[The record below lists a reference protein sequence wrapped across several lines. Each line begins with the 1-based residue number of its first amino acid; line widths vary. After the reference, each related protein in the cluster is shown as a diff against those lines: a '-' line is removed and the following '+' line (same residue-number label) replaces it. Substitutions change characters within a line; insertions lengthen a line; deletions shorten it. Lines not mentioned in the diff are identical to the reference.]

1 MRYSAMSRK
10 GKTGQAHVLNGKDL
24 EKVLRDIR
32 GGNPRFRNRNTCII
46 IMSHYLG
53 LRAKE
58 LASLKVSDVLNNLAI
73 KEVLKLKASY
83 TKGHKHRDVPLTNKK
98 VIQALNALLPTPIKN
113 DDLPLFKS
121 QKGWHF
127 SANAMVQLIK
137 KIYVSAGFNEC
148 SSHSGRRSM
157 ITNLAN
163 KGVDVNSIRII
174 AGHTSISTTQ
184 RYIESNPEMLANIMQ
199 GL

>member
-1 MRYSAMSRK
+1 MSRQN
-10 GKTGQAHVLNGKDL
+10 KTGQANVLSDKDL

-32 GGNPRFRNRNTCII
+32 GGNPRTKNRNTCII

-58 LASLKVSDVLNNLAI
+58 LASLKVSDVLNSLAI

-83 TKGHKHRDVPLTNKK
+83 TKGYKHRDVPLTNKK
-98 VIQALNALLPTPIKN
+98 VTQALNALLPASIENK
-113 DDLPLFKS
+113 DFPLFKS

-127 SANAMVQLIK
+127 SPNAMVQLIK
-137 KIYVSAGFNEC
+137 NIYVSAGFADC

-157 ITNLAN
+157 ITKLAN

-174 AGHTSISTTQ
+174 AGHSSIATTQ
-184 RYIESNPEMLANIMQ
+184 RYIESDPEMRANIMQ